1 MENYFN
7 YFTEIE
13 ECFRRCRGTPTLL
26 STLDWALIESWKD
39 SDFPLTAVLTGIE
52 RSFEKYKKRPQRFR
66 KVNSLAYCSQEVL
79 KAAEEARTAANEGD
93 ARPKETDAKPPRH
106 IRAIPP

>member
-26 STLDWALIESWKD
+26 STLDWALIESWKE
-39 SDFPLTAVLTGIE
+39 SDFPLSAVLTGADVVARQRRVAVIE
-52 RSFEKYKKRPQRFR
+52 IPVAQRADGPQVQIGLDRPGP
-66 KVNSLAYCSQEVL
+66 
-79 KAAEEARTAANEGD
+79 AE
-93 ARPKETDAKPPRH
+93 
-106 IRAIPP
+106 